1 MWVGISNTINKG
13 RSFKNSPVSN
23 RSLEA
28 NILIM
33 KGECFRLATRNGFV
47 PMRTARARI
56 YAYLEELVTLP
67 KK

>member
-1 MWVGISNTINKG
+1 M
-13 RSFKNSPVSN
+13 NSPVSS

-33 KGECFRLATRNGFV
+33 TGECFRLATRNGFV
-47 PMRTARARI
+47 RTRTARARI
-56 YAYLEELVTLP
+56 YAYLEEPVTLL

>member
-1 MWVGISNTINKG
+1 M
-13 RSFKNSPVSN
+13 NSPVSS

-33 KGECFRLATRNGFV
+33 TGECFRLATRNGFV
-47 PMRTARARI
+47 PTRTARARI
-56 YAYLEELVTLP
+56 YAYLEEPVTLL